1 MFRLQCN
8 KVTIFKAHLQTDS
21 REESIDGELL
31 KKGEA
36 KYVIKKVYK
45 SSARKWPHY
54 DKQKHEIGSEIVWRK
69 KFAVK
74 TNWSLNLVNDVSSS
88 VDVTRGA
95 AAVSNVID
103 DDIGVNNQMAA
114 ANSKTQSTSNNDTG
128 CNEDIEKQKPMLTPC
143 SCRLNCSTKI
153 APEKREEIHSCY
165 WRMSYMEKRFY
176 LVQSIR
182 LHKPRHRT
190 GSAPADTDASNQKRA
205 YTRVY
210 QFGEVI
216 VCKKFFMKTLGY
228 TSDKF
233 ITVALKGVDNE
244 TGEVNTVCGQGT
256 YDHKK
261 THGILEADKKFIEQ
275 HVKEKCIS
283 LLTFKRFECYRK
295 SLDLN
300 LQYSHNGYVLTTKHF
315 HQLARG

>member
-1 MFRLQCN
+1 
-8 KVTIFKAHLQTDS
+8 
-21 REESIDGELL
+21 
-31 KKGEA
+31 
-36 KYVIKKVYK
+36 
-45 SSARKWPHY
+45 
-54 DKQKHEIGSEIVWRK
+54 
-69 KFAVK
+69 
-74 TNWSLNLVNDVSSS
+74 
-88 VDVTRGA
+88 
-95 AAVSNVID
+95 
-103 DDIGVNNQMAA
+103 
-114 ANSKTQSTSNNDTG
+114 
-128 CNEDIEKQKPMLTPC
+128 
-143 SCRLNCSTKI
+143 
-153 APEKREEIHSCY
+153 
-165 WRMSYMEKRFY
+165 MSYMEKRFY

-216 VCKKFFMKTLGY
+216 VCKKFFMKTFGY

-283 LLTFKRFECYRK
+283 LLTFKRKAILSCQLTVSTIELNVSAKKSRNLYDFHDFVSCVKAVGNAVVMEPSDFRDWKNELSQSKASKDSRPLLATVSVAEFRK
-295 SLDLN
+295 GFHLMWFKKSFADTEYLSTDFLKNNVKKELRRSYPKISKYQGVSESRKEGIINTLCPLMPEIKICFWEN
-300 LQYSHNGYVLTTKHF
+300 L
-315 HQLARG
+315 